1 MLEHLPGKTL
11 LLADTCKAGNVTGSW
26 KDRAMVDPTA
36 ALMELE
42 QTQAGVVV
50 MSSSTGGGNSVESP
64 EWGHGA
70 FTKVLLDGLQGAA
83 DVDNN
88 GVISFK
94 ELDLY
99 VTRGVKKL
107 TGGKQRPTT
116 QIPANMPDFP
126 IYVR

>member
-1 MLEHLPGKTL
+1 MMDPTEVLME
-11 LLADTCKAGNVTGSW
+11 LADT
-26 KDRAMVDPTA
+26 
-36 ALMELE
+36 E
-42 QTQAGVVV
+42 AGVVV
-50 MSSSTGGGNSVESP
+50 MTSSTGSENSVESP

-70 FTKVLLDGLQGAA
+70 FTETFLEGLAGAA
-83 DVDNN
+83 DIDSD

-99 VTRGVKKL
+99 VTRGVKEL

-116 QIPANMPDFP
+116 QIPDNLPDFP

>member
-1 MLEHLPGKTL
+1 M
-11 LLADTCKAGNVTGSW
+11 
-26 KDRAMVDPTA
+26 
-36 ALMELE
+36 
-42 QTQAGVVV
+42 
-50 MSSSTGGGNSVESP
+50 ESP

-99 VTRGVKKL
+99 VTRGVKEL

-116 QIPANMPDFP
+116 QIPDNLPDFP